1 MTSLSKDE
9 LIAKVDNACYY
20 IPAEFINSKDA
31 IAYRDGLIAGRAQ
44 AVTLLKE
51 HL

>member
-1 MTSLSKDE
+1 MISLSKDE

-20 IPAEFINSKDA
+20 IPSEYINSKDA
-31 IAYRDGLIAGRAQ
+31 MAYRDGLIAGRAQ